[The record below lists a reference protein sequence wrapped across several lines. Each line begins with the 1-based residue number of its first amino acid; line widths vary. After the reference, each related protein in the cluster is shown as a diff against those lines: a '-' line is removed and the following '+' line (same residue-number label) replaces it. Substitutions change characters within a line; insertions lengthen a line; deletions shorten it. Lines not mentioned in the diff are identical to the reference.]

1 MPLNI
6 HDELHS
12 LLDALH
18 RRRVSYALCGGLAVA
33 VYGIVR
39 ATEDIDLLVEE
50 ASLGKVR
57 AVAEGLGFRFDPKP
71 LDLKRGR
78 IRIYRLFKTAGEDL
92 LKLDLLL
99 VTRSTQ
105 AAWSSRRTM
114 RTDLGP
120 AQVVSPRGLIS
131 SRLEAAART
140 KTTSENSRS
149 CAMKIDMSPQAIT
162 RRLQRVSELVRVCRA
177 LAGPRRR
184 QDWSS
189 AAENRKQRAD
199 SRSRRPQTGIRR
211 GPA

>member
-18 RRRVSYALCGGLAVA
+18 RKRVSYALCGGLAVA

-78 IRIYRLFKTAGEDL
+78 IRIYRLFRPQEGTCL
-92 LKLDLLL
+92 NWI
-99 VTRSTQ
+99 SC
-105 AAWSSRRTM
+105 SSRARPKPP
-114 RTDLGP
+114 G
-120 AQVVSPRGLIS
+120 
-131 SRLEAAART
+131 AAGGRC
-140 KTTSENSRS
+140 EQ
-149 CAMKIDMSPQAIT
+149 IW
-162 RRLQRVSELVRVCRA
+162 
-177 LAGPRRR
+177 GPRRWFR
-184 QDWSS
+184 
-189 AAENRKQRAD
+189 RAV
-199 SRSRRPQTGIRR
+199 
-211 GPA
+211 